1 MTRCKRTNRRQYFGC
16 LTLLLC
22 LLFTLPLQAEESDA
36 AFGETLPDEYG
47 GFLDSLPDGLLEVLP
62 NGIESEKAEE
72 MGNAV
77 SQMSDF
83 SYLLQTV
90 LSLVGVRLGDCLQL
104 LASVSG
110 LLLLSAVFKALS
122 GSFRQESVGRAF
134 SFCSTL
140 IITLVLLAKGYT
152 GIEAVATYLDGL
164 RNTTAASIPLLGA
177 LYAMG
182 GNVSAAA
189 ASSAGLTVFLSVL
202 ESVISRTVIPFCG
215 ICLAFSVMNA
225 MDPAL
230 RLGTLLATLK
240 KNYTTLLT
248 FLMMFL
254 LAMLGA
260 QTTLSARSDTLAMK
274 SVKFAAGNMIPVVGG
289 SVSELLRTVSA
300 CVGYL
305 RGGVGICGILVLV
318 LLLLPTLIELLLL
331 RLTWQIAASL
341 ADLLGCDHEKRLLEE
356 FASLGGYLIAAVAI
370 CSAVPLLSFTLLLRC
385 ASAIG

>member
-1 MTRCKRTNRRQYFGC
+1 MKGARPFARASAC
-16 LTLLLC
+16 LGICLSFCILLSL
-22 LLFTLPLQAEESDA
+22 TISAEESTT
-36 AFGETLPDEYG
+36 FGERLPDEYT
-47 GFLDSLPDGLLEVLP
+47 GFWNALPDALKDLLP
-62 NGIESEKAEE
+62 NGLNSTDAEE

-77 SQMSDF
+77 GEMSGF
-83 SYLLQTV
+83 SYLLKTL
-90 LSLVGVRLGDCLQL
+90 LSLLGIRLGTCARL
-104 LASVSG
+104 LASVAG
-110 LLLLSAVFKALS
+110 TLLISAVLKALG

-134 SFCSTL
+134 SFLSTL
-140 IITLVLLAKGYT
+140 SITLVLLTQGYT
-152 GIEAVATYLDGL
+152 GIESVVEYLDGL
-164 RNTTAASIPLLGA
+164 HGVTTASIPLLGT

-189 ASSAGLTVFLSVL
+189 ASSAGLTVFLTVL
-202 ESVISRTVIPFCG
+202 ETVVSRTVVPFCG
-215 ICLAFSVMNA
+215 ICLAFSTMNA
-225 MDPAL
+225 IDPAL
-230 RLGTLLATLK
+230 RLGTLIGTIK

-254 LAMLGA
+254 LTMLGA
-260 QTTLSARSDTLAMK
+260 QTTLGAGKDTLAMK

-318 LLLLPTLIELLLL
+318 LLLLPTLVELLLL

-356 FASLGGYLIAAVAI
+356 FSSLCGYLIAAVAI

>member
-1 MTRCKRTNRRQYFGC
+1 MWINRTNQARIFFC
-16 LTLLLC
+16 F
-22 LLFTLPLQAEESDA
+22 LFTLCVLLSPSVSANETEDT
-36 AFGETLPDEYG
+36 FGEKLPDEYQDFLETLPDDLLEA
-47 GFLDSLPDGLLEVLP
+47 LPDGI
-62 NGIESEKAEE
+62 GSKDTTQ
-72 MGNAV
+72 MGDAV
-77 SQMSDF
+77 GRLSNF

-90 LSLVGVRLGDCLQL
+90 LSLFGVRLGSCAKL
-104 LASVSG
+104 LASIAG
-110 LLLLSAVFKALS
+110 ILLLSSVSKAL
-122 GSFRQESVGRAF
+122 GTAFRQDSVGRAF
-134 SFCSTL
+134 SFFTTL
-140 IITLVLLAKGYT
+140 IITLLLLTRGYT
-152 GIEAVATYLDGL
+152 GIESVTAYLHTLHGVTL
-164 RNTTAASIPLLGA
+164 GSVPLLGA

-189 ASSAGLTVFLSVL
+189 ASSAGLSVFLTVL
-202 ESVISRTVIPFCG
+202 ESIVTKSVVPFCG

-225 MDPAL
+225 TDPNL
-230 RLGTLLATLK
+230 RLGTLIGTLK

-248 FLMMFL
+248 FLMMLL

-260 QTTLSARSDTLAMK
+260 QTTLGARSDTLAMK

-305 RGGVGICGILVLV
+305 RGGVGICGILILV
-318 LLLLPTLIELLLL
+318 LLLLPTLVELLLL
-331 RLTWQIAASL
+331 RLTWQIGASL

-356 FASLGGYLIAAVAI
+356 FSSLCGYLIAAVAI